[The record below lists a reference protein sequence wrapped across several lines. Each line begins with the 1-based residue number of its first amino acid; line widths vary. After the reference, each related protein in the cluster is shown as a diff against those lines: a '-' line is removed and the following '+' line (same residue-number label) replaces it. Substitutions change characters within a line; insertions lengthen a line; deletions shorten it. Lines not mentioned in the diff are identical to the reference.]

1 MTSIRKRLLL
11 AELVAAGKMPLD
23 EARRGGRRL
32 FDQLTPEGKD
42 ALKDPRRKK

>member
-1 MTSIRKRLLL
+1 MNALKKRLLIL
-11 AELVAAGKMPLD
+11 ELVTAWQKPFD